1 MPYSPLTVQTRITTR
16 LGAVRLAATPAGLAG
31 LWFEGQRHEPLE
43 HLQGPAAW
51 ALDARHP
58 VLTEA
63 AAQLTQY
70 LDGTRA
76 AFDLPLDLSSGTAF
90 QQAVW
95 RALLGVARGST
106 TSYGALGLQLG
117 KPQAMRAVGAAVGR
131 NPVSIVVPCHRII
144 GASGSLTGYAGGLD
158 RKTAL
163 LTLEDALSATR
174 AAPTPRRNA
183 RRPASGTE
191 QSQLQLESQSQRQ
204 LQGQA

>member
-1 MPYSPLTVQTRITTR
+1 MPYSPLTVQTRIATR
-16 LGAVRLAATPAGLAG
+16 LGPVRLAATPAGLAG

-70 LDGTRA
+70 LEGTRA

-174 AAPTPRRNA
+174 AAPRRNA
-183 RRPASGTE
+183 RRPASGAE
-191 QSQLQLESQSQRQ
+191 QSELHRQ